1 MTATEKAGRHARA
14 AARKAAAHPALNRLA
29 RVGLACRGVLYALI
43 GVVAVRIALGE
54 GGGRE
59 ADKAGA
65 ISTVARLPFGE
76 VVLWV
81 MVAGFVA
88 LTLWQL
94 SEALF
99 GGLGV
104 ADRLE
109 TVGRTAVYA
118 LICGTLLSVL
128 RAGKAT
134 SDDEKSRDATEALLG
149 LPGGPFIV
157 GAIGLGLVALGV
169 RWGHQGV
176 TKRFRDE
183 LNLGQMSPRARSV
196 MDKLGFAGY
205 VARGVIAGLAGVFVV
220 EAAITYDP
228 DKAGGL
234 DATLRAFAAT
244 PVGPWLLVVVA
255 LGLVLFAGY
264 CCGESRWRRVR

>member
-1 MTATEKAGRHARA
+1 MTATEKAGRQAQA
-14 AARKAAAHPALNRLA
+14 AARKATAHPALNRLA

-43 GVVAVRIALGE
+43 GVVAVRIALGG

-104 ADRLE
+104 GDRLE
-109 TVGRTAVYA
+109 TIGRAGVYA
-118 LICGTLLSVL
+118 LVCSTLLSVL

-176 TKRFRDE
+176 TKRFREE
-183 LNLGQMSPRARSV
+183 LNLGQMSPRARSM
-196 MDKLGFAGY
+196 MDKLGLGGY

-234 DATLRAFAAT
+234 DATLRAFAET

-264 CCGESRWRRVR
+264 CFGESRWRRVR